1 MKFIKTVIITLLV
14 MAILFTG
21 IFMAGR
27 YGWKVFGFRACEEAA
42 ITSVDVS
49 ESAVTIKGFYPGSF
63 PEGFCGCYTEELG
76 GKLYVGFRFSAVF
89 GIFET
94 GDFHVA
100 IPVEG
105 EIDEVILKTG
115 QGERSI
121 WTKEP
126 ATLDTA
132 DDSDTTVTEAPTEL
146 PTEAPTA
153 AEPVLT
159 LPILDDIDENVIP
172 GISGSSLRAVQV
184 AVRLL
189 DWGVNTGLGTDE
201 IGEAAAAWLAAKGDD
216 QALCVEKL
224 ELVDYAY
231 QELLTD
237 EADDLLDVAG
247 CADIHRFWG
256 SEPVESIEAI
266 MQAAGLRG

>member
-1 MKFIKTVIITLLV
+1 MFTFRNVR
-14 MAILFTG
+14 ILF
-21 IFMAGR
+21 A
-27 YGWKVFGFRACEEAA
+27 AALLAA
-42 ITSVDVS
+42 IFCLAGCSTAAQAVPQPAETSR
-49 ESAVTIKGFYPGSF
+49 SAEAT
-63 PEGFCGCYTEELG
+63 PET
-76 GKLYVGFRFSAVF
+76 
-89 GIFET
+89 
-94 GDFHVA
+94 A
-100 IPVEG
+100 IP
-105 EIDEVILKTG
+105 
-115 QGERSI
+115 
-121 WTKEP
+121 
-126 ATLDTA
+126 
-132 DDSDTTVTEAPTEL
+132 APTSTPAPTATPA

-189 DWGVNTGLGTDE
+189 DWGVNTGLGADE

>member
-63 PEGFCGCYTEELG
+63 PEGFCGCYIEELG

-115 QGERSI
+115 AGETSI
-121 WTKEP
+121 WKKEAAAP
-126 ATLDTA
+126 DDGSSHDTA
-132 DDSDTTVTEAPTEL
+132 ATEAPTEV

-153 AEPVLT
+153 AEPALT

-184 AVRLL
+184 AVKLL
-189 DWGVNTGLGTDE
+189 DWGVNTGLGADE

>member
-49 ESAVTIKGFYPGSF
+49 GSAVTIKGFYPGSF

-121 WTKEP
+121 WTKEA

-132 DDSDTTVTEAPTEL
+132 DDSDTTV
-146 PTEAPTA
+146 TEAPTA

-189 DWGVNTGLGTDE
+189 DWGVNTGLGADE

>member
-42 ITSVDVS
+42 ITSVDVGG
-49 ESAVTIKGFYPGSF
+49 SAVTIQGFYPGSF

-89 GIFET
+89 GFFET

-100 IPVEG
+100 IPVDG

-115 QGERSI
+115 RGERSI
-121 WTKEP
+121 WTKEAAVP
-126 ATLDTA
+126 DNGSSPDTA
-132 DDSDTTVTEAPTEL
+132 ATEAPTEI
-146 PTEAPTA
+146 PTVA
-153 AEPVLT
+153 ALT
-159 LPILDDIDENVIP
+159 LPILDDIDENVVP
-172 GISGSSLRAVQV
+172 GIAGSSLRAVQS
-184 AVRLL
+184 AVKLL
-189 DWGVNTGLGTDE
+189 DWGVNTGLGADE
-201 IGEAAAAWLAAKGDD
+201 IQEAAAAWLAAKGDD
-216 QALCVEKL
+216 RALYVEKL
-224 ELVDYAY
+224 ELVDNAY
-231 QELLTD
+231 QRLLTD
-237 EADDLLDVAG
+237 EAGDLLDDAG

>member
-49 ESAVTIKGFYPGSF
+49 ESTVTIKGFYPGSF

-115 QGERSI
+115 AGETSI
-121 WTKEP
+121 WKKEAAAP
-126 ATLDTA
+126 DDGSSHDTA
-132 DDSDTTVTEAPTEL
+132 ATEAPTEV
-146 PTEAPTA
+146 PTA
-153 AEPVLT
+153 AAPALT

-189 DWGVNTGLGTDE
+189 DWGVNTGLGADE
-201 IGEAAAAWLAAKGDD
+201 IGEAAAAWLA
-216 QALCVEKL
+216 
-224 ELVDYAY
+224 AY

>member
-115 QGERSI
+115 
-121 WTKEP
+121 
-126 ATLDTA
+126 A
-132 DDSDTTVTEAPTEL
+132 
-146 PTEAPTA
+146 
-153 AEPVLT
+153 
-159 LPILDDIDENVIP
+159 
-172 GISGSSLRAVQV
+172 
-184 AVRLL
+184 
-189 DWGVNTGLGTDE
+189 
-201 IGEAAAAWLAAKGDD
+201 
-216 QALCVEKL
+216 
-224 ELVDYAY
+224 
-231 QELLTD
+231 
-237 EADDLLDVAG
+237 
-247 CADIHRFWG
+247 
-256 SEPVESIEAI
+256 
-266 MQAAGLRG
+266 

>member
-1 MKFIKTVIITLLV
+1 M
-14 MAILFTG
+14 
-21 IFMAGR
+21 GR
-27 YGWKVFGFRACEEAA
+27 YGWKLLGFRTYQGAGIE
-42 ITSVDVS
+42 SVEVR
-49 ESAVTIKGFYPGSF
+49 EKTVKIKGFSPGSF

-115 QGERSI
+115 AGETSI
-121 WTKEP
+121 WKKEVAAP
-126 ATLDTA
+126 DDGSSHDTA
-132 DDSDTTVTEAPTEL
+132 A
-146 PTEAPTA
+146 TEAPTA